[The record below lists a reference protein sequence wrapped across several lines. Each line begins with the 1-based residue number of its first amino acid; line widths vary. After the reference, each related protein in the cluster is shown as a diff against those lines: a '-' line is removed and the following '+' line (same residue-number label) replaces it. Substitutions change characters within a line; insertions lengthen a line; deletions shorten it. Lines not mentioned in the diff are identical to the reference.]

1 MDTYDPPWRVS
12 TARQRRLRPWRAPGA
27 TAPQGAPCRH
37 TDGTPRTEYGRP
49 MICPDR
55 RRAWQMLRDGEIR
68 RQED

>member
-1 MDTYDPPWRVS
+1 MRSSPP
-12 TARQRRLRPWRAPGA
+12 TRPTWKDGRSCH
-27 TAPQGAPCRH
+27 APQGAPCRH